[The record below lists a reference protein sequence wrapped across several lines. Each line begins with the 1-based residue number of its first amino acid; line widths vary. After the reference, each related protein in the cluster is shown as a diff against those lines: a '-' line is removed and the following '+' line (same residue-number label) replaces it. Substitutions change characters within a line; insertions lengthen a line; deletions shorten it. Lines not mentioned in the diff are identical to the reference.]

1 MFGETR
7 QCRGRIGLMEWD
19 RHLGRAAAVRIE
31 AADDA
36 MFRERD
42 AWRYDPPYDFYD
54 SDGLPVKNPE
64 FFFAVRDD
72 EGALIGFYFLPRGD
86 ALFYGFGLRPDLTG
100 RGLGEQFVL
109 AGLKFARPIYG
120 RRRVVLDVAA
130 FNEHAI
136 RLYRRLGFTETGRH
150 TETFDGYGAVEF
162 VDMEMP
168 G

>member
-1 MFGETR
+1 
-7 QCRGRIGLMEWD
+7 MEWD
-19 RHLGRAAAVRIE
+19 RGSGRAAAVRIE

-54 SDGLPVKNPE
+54 GDGLPVKNPE
-64 FFFAVRDD
+64 SFFAVRDD
-72 EGALIGFYFLPRGD
+72 KGALIGFYFFELWGD
-86 ALFYGFGLRPDLTG
+86 ALFYGLGLRPDLTG
-100 RGLGEQFVL
+100 RGLGEQFML

-120 RRRVVLDVAA
+120 QRRVVLYVAA
-130 FNEHAI
+130 FNERAI

-162 VDMEMP
+162 VDMEKP

>member
-1 MFGETR
+1 M
-7 QCRGRIGLMEWD
+7 
-19 RHLGRAAAVRIE
+19 RIE
-31 AADDA
+31 PADDA

-42 AWRYDPPYDFYD
+42 AWRYDPPYDFYN

-64 FFFAVRDD
+64 WFFAARDD
-72 EGALIGFYFLPRGD
+72 DGALIGFYFFELVGD

-109 AGLKFARPIYG
+109 AGLEFARPIYG

-130 FNEHAI
+130 FNARAI
-136 RLYRRLGFTETGRH
+136 RLYQRIGFDETGRH
-150 TETFDGYGAVEF
+150 TEMFDGYGAVEF
-162 VDMEMP
+162 IDMEMP